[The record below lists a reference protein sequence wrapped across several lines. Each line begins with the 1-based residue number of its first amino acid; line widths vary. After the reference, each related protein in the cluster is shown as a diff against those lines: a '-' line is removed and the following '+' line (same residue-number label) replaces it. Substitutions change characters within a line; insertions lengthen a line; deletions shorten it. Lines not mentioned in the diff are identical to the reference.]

1 VTQPAV
7 LHLEEKHRIL
17 AHLGQGGTSDVYLAV
32 AQGPIGFNKLVVLKI
47 LKKSLQSDRDFRDMF
62 LIEARLA
69 ARLNH
74 PNIVQTYE
82 VIDDGVVATMVMEYL
97 EGSPLSSVMKRAK
110 DNELSPS
117 LTLRVIADALAGL
130 HYAHEL
136 NDFDGTP
143 LGVVHRDFTPQNI
156 FVTFEGQ
163 VKVLDF
169 GIAKLSVSSVETRT
183 GMVKGKIRYI
193 PPEQILGRP
202 VDRRSDI
209 YSAGVMLWQ
218 AATGVPLWKDQADAA
233 VMMKVAYGELP
244 SPESIRPDVHPALA
258 RVCKKALAFN
268 PEERHST
275 AAELEAEI
283 EEVIREIGEPVS
295 SRDVGRL
302 ASGLFEDVRQSTKM
316 LIEQQLSSSVSSSW
330 QQVRL
335 PQITV
340 SEETS
345 DRRDSRAATEI
356 AALKPQ
362 FLRDRRVMAGTAAVL
377 AVWVL
382 YLLFSKKEPAPAPE
396 PTAKA
401 MAATPAP
408 QQAAPLPPQGK
419 LRVSARPSDAQIWLD
434 GKLLPANP
442 AEQTLPLDRSTH
454 DVRVEAKGYLSRVE
468 QVVLDRDTNL
478 ELTLEREPSEER
490 ARARTFERP
499 RAPAVAPARRN
510 ASAPSPAAAPAS
522 NPPANV
528 ASGSSGPNCEKP
540 FFIDERGI
548 KRMLPECL

>member
-62 LIEARLA
+62 LVEARLA

-82 VIDDGVVATMVMEYL
+82 VIDDGVVATMIMEYL
-97 EGSPLSSVMKRAK
+97 EGSPLSSMMKRAK

-136 NDFDGTP
+136 TDFDGTP

-169 GIAKLSVSSVETRT
+169 GIAKLSVSQVETRT

-209 YSAGVMLWQ
+209 YAAGVMLWQ

-233 VMMKVAYGELP
+233 VMMKVVHGEVP
-244 SPESIRPDVHPALA
+244 SPESVRPDVHPALV
-258 RVCKKALAFN
+258 RLCMKALAFEPN
-268 PEERHST
+268 DRHAT

-283 EEVIREIGEPVS
+283 EEVIRELGDPVS

-316 LIEQQLSSSVSSSW
+316 LIEQQLSSTVSSSW

-335 PQITV
+335 PQISV
-340 SEETS
+340 SDEFS
-345 DRRDSRAATEI
+345 NRRDSRGATAI
-356 AALKPQ
+356 AALKPPL
-362 FLRDRRVMAGTAAVL
+362 FRDRRAIVALAAGVL
-377 AVWVL
+377 GIVL
-382 YLLFSKKEPAPAPE
+382 LFLLFSNKPAPTPE
-396 PTAKA
+396 LTAKTS
-401 MAATPAP
+401 AAAP
-408 QQAAPLPPQGK
+408 RLQAAAPLPPQGR
-419 LRVSARPSDAQIWLD
+419 LRVNARPSEAQIWLD

-442 AEQTLPLDRSTH
+442 AERTLPLDRSTH
-454 DVRVEAKGYLSRVE
+454 DVRVEAKGYVSRVE

-478 ELTLEREPSEER
+478 ELTLEREQDEEK
-490 ARARTFERP
+490 ARP
-499 RAPAVAPARRN
+499 RNVERVRVPVVATRRAASSPAPAGTPTATVAAG
-510 ASAPSPAAAPAS
+510 S
-522 NPPANV
+522 N
-528 ASGSSGPNCEKP
+528 GPNCDKP